1 MALKPY
7 RRVEDV
13 MMARGNRQTWLRF
26 LAATCD
32 LAVCGPDELEMPM
45 GKDYPIIPN
54 RLIVCEATLR
64 L

>member
-1 MALKPY
+1 
-7 RRVEDV
+7 